1 MDGDHYW
8 ESGSLRGE
16 VGSDIILMGHWN
28 CSGET
33 HLYASHSSVQI
44 TLAGTF
50 QSTGLNFHTGELHS
64 TAEYIGGLRL
74 DMATAYLNDGSSFR
88 DGPLVLLSYSSLYIN
103 STISIDYLLIE
114 GGFVE
119 ALANIQVNNFETTG
133 DLAGISSDYNVTIT
147 HLTCQVFYSQPGEIW
162 IYSTTLI
169 LGPECVTDV
178 YNRMYLY
185 GGKII
190 NWGKFSYAFDE
201 MNFEDD
207 FQFFVENDG
216 FMYLSERTFFLNL
229 GYFEHCGSQRSFM

>member
-44 TLAGTF
+44 TLAD
-50 QSTGLNFHTGELHS
+50 
-64 TAEYIGGLRL
+64 IGGLRL

-147 HLTCQVFYSQPGEIW
+147 HLTCQVFYFGGSGTFYIQQSYSQPGEIW

-178 YNRMYLY
+178 YNR
-185 GGKII
+185 I
-190 NWGKFSYAFDE
+190 
-201 MNFEDD
+201 
-207 FQFFVENDG
+207 V
-216 FMYLSERTFFLNL
+216 R
-229 GYFEHCGSQRSFM
+229 C

>member
-44 TLAGTF
+44 TLAD
-50 QSTGLNFHTGELHS
+50 
-64 TAEYIGGLRL
+64 IGGLRL

-147 HLTCQVFYSQPGEIW
+147 HLTCQVFYFGGSGTFYIQQSYSQPGEIW

-178 YNRMYLY
+178 YNRIYLY

-190 NWGKFSYAFDE
+190 NWGKFSYAFDK

-207 FQFFVENDG
+207 FQFLNWGYFFVENDG